1 MNIVFRPKLHCMNI
15 WFICKMNDF
24 HTFTISLVK
33 MTIIPSF
40 IFSKYH
46 KIANCLATKYLKA
59 ILKFLECFNVWHG
72 KISRNKIFEIVAQ
85 THYLFFTFS
94 IFYKFLYSQR
104 ILRNGFV
111 PLYNIVID
119 PLRPTF
125 FKKPSMHRQY
135 RIKVR
140 EDTDWNFSK
149 TDLWLNP
156 DS

>member
-1 MNIVFRPKLHCMNI
+1 MCDMAKFGR
-15 WFICKMNDF
+15 
-24 HTFTISLVK
+24 
-33 MTIIPSF
+33 
-40 IFSKYH
+40 
-46 KIANCLATKYLKA
+46 TKYLKLLHKR
-59 ILKFLECFNVWHG
+59 IIYFLRFL
-72 KISRNKIFEIVAQ
+72 S
-85 THYLFFTFS
+85 
-94 IFYKFLYSQR
+94 FYKFLYSQK

-149 TDLWLNP
+149 TDL
-156 DS
+156 